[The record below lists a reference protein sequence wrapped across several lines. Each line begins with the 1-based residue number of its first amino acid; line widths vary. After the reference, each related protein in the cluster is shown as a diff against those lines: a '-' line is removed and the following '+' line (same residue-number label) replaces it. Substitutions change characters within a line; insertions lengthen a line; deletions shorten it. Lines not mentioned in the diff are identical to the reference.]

1 MARWSNWSKEQ
12 SCRPISIER
21 PGSVAELQRVVSEAT
36 NAGRTVRASGTG
48 HSFTDIAL
56 TDGVMVRLDQLTSV
70 IGHDRD
76 RGRFKVEGGLVLG
89 ELNRALDR
97 HGVAFAN
104 LGDIDRQTVS
114 GSISTGTH
122 GTGVGFPSVSA
133 QIAEVELITADGSLL
148 TIDDSRPDL
157 LRAARVGLGALGIV
171 YSVTIDVVPAFTID
185 RTDRSRPLDETLER
199 LDELVAAN
207 DHFEF
212 YVFPYTETALCRES
226 RRSTADPAPRNRA
239 LAYAQDVM
247 LENWVAQ
254 LFVLAARRVPSQTE
268 RFSKLAAAGVGQT
281 RTIDRSFEVFASER
295 HVRFTEMEYA
305 IPREHARE
313 ALRRV
318 LAIASKAEHH
328 VAFPIEVRFA
338 SGDDS
343 YLSTSCGR
351 DTAYIAVHQ
360 DPKLDW
366 EPYFAEVEAVMREYE
381 GRPHWGKRHTR
392 TAEEFSA
399 LYPEW
404 EAFAKARDEL
414 DPGRSFRNAYID
426 RVLG

>member
-1 MARWSNWSKEQ
+1 MARWTNWSKEQ

-21 PGSVAELQRVVSEAT
+21 PGSVAQLQRFVAGAT
-36 NAGRTVRASGTG
+36 SSGRTVRASGTG

-56 TDGVMVRLDQLTSV
+56 TDGVMVRLDRLTSV
-70 IGHDRD
+70 IGYDHE
-76 RGRFKVEGGLVLG
+76 RGRFKVEGGIVLG

-114 GSISTGTH
+114 GSVSTGTH
-122 GTGVGFPSVSA
+122 GTGVGYPSVSA
-133 QIAEVELITADGSLL
+133 QIAELELVVADGSLL
-148 TIDDSRPDL
+148 TIDESSPEL
-157 LRAARVGLGALGIV
+157 LRAARVGLGALGVV

-185 RTDRSRPLDETLER
+185 RTDRSRPLAKTLER

-254 LFVLAARRVPSQTE
+254 LFVLTARRTPSQTE
-268 RFSKLAAAGVGQT
+268 RFSKLAAAGVGQA

-305 IPREHARE
+305 IPREQARD

-318 LAIASKAEHH
+318 LAIASKHEHH

-343 YLSTSCGR
+343 FLSTSYGR

-366 EPYFAEVEAVMREYE
+366 QPYFAEVEAVMREYE

-392 TAEEFSA
+392 TAEEFAA

-414 DPGRSFRNAYID
+414 DPRRSFRNAYTD